1 MLDYFDVLADL
12 HRSLRPATYLEVG
25 VFRGDSLRLASS
37 DTLSVGVDPEPI
49 LAPGNE
55 SNRHVEVMTS
65 DAFFAGPR
73 PHELFGDRPVD
84 LVFIDGMHLFEYVL
98 RDFMNAEALASPESL
113 IALHDCLP
121 RDASTASRERA
132 TEHWTGDVW
141 KLILCLLDQRPDLEL
156 SIIDVPH
163 SGLCLVRGL
172 NPSDH
177 TLRDNYDTILEK
189 YQTLGFEEWEARV
202 AEVLQRTRRQPEAEL
217 WSLRMSVA
225 TLQDR
230 LTETQ
235 ALAAAEAADLR
246 ARLAD
251 SESESAGLR
260 ARLADSESLVA
271 AVEEQMRTVTAST
284 SWRLTAPLRR
294 AGTLV
299 RRGRACPLVA
309 APSPRVTHSA
319 PSPQSILSRT
329 AYDQDLHT

>member
-1 MLDYFDVLADL
+1 V
-12 HRSLRPATYLEVG
+12 T
-25 VFRGDSLRLASS
+25 
-37 DTLSVGVDPEPI
+37 
-49 LAPGNE
+49 
-55 SNRHVEVMTS
+55 TS
-65 DAFFAGPR
+65 DAFFAGSR

-98 RDFMNAEALASPESL
+98 RDFMNAEALAGPESL

-121 RDASTASRERA
+121 RDAPTASRER
-132 TEHWTGDVW
+132 TTDHWTGDVW
-141 KLILCLLDQRPDLEL
+141 KVILCLLDQRPDLEL

-177 TLRDNYDTILEK
+177 TLRDNYDAIVEK
-189 YQTLGFEEWEARV
+189 YQTLGFEIWEARV

-225 TLQDR
+225 ALQDR
-230 LTETQ
+230 LAETQ
-235 ALAAAEAADLR
+235 ARAAAEAADLR
-246 ARLAD
+246 ARLAE
-251 SESESAGLR
+251 SEAESAGLR
-260 ARLADSESLVA
+260 ARLTDSEAESAGLRARLTDSEALAA

-299 RRGRACPLVA
+299 RRGGG
-309 APSPRVTHSA
+309 
-319 PSPQSILSRT
+319 
-329 AYDQDLHT
+329 